1 MTLGHP
7 FDDDKLREE
16 CGVFGVWGH
25 KDAPEIT
32 ALGLHALQ
40 HRGQESCGIVAFN
53 GKEFSM
59 HRGLG
64 QVGDVFSN
72 PEVMAKLN
80 GKAAIGHNRYSTTG
94 DTTARNAQPIFAD
107 LESGGFALAHNGNL
121 TNAAMLRRQLVSRGA
136 IFQTTTDTEVIIHL
150 VALAR
155 SGTVVE
161 RLIEALRQVVGAYS
175 IVAQTNDMV
184 IGVRDPFG
192 VRPLVLGKLEDGYI
206 LASESCALDIIGAA
220 YVREIEPGELVIL
233 DASGI
238 KSLFPFQKQ
247 AARPCIFENI
257 YFSRPDSRAG
267 NFSVYEIRKAIGREL
282 AREAPPPEKENTV
295 VIPVPDSG
303 VPAAIGYATEAGLPF
318 ELGITRNHYI
328 GRTFIEPTQQIRNLG
343 VRLKHNPNSALL
355 RGKNVVLVDDS
366 LVRGTTSRKIVEMVR
381 NTGAKSV
388 HFRISSPPTK
398 HSCFYGIDTPEQE
411 QLMAYRMNVD
421 EIRSEI
427 GADTLAYISMDGLYR
442 SMGEAAR
449 DAKAPKYCDACF
461 TGDYPLSLIDRDAKN
476 GDKVTFIKE
485 RQVKS

>member
-1 MTLGHP
+1 MMPDHS

-53 GKEFSM
+53 GREFSM

-64 QVGDVFSN
+64 QIGDVFGN

-80 GKAAIGHNRYSTTG
+80 GKATIGHNRYSTTG
-94 DTTARNAQPIFAD
+94 DTTARNAQPIFAE
-107 LESGGFALAHNGNL
+107 LESGGFAIAHNGNL
-121 TNAAMLRRQLVSRGA
+121 TNAATLRRHLVSRGA

-155 SGTVVE
+155 NGTVTE

-192 VRPLVLGKLEDGYI
+192 VRPLVLGKLEDAYI
-206 LASESCALDIIGAA
+206 LASESCALDIIGAG
-220 YVREIEPGELVIL
+220 YIREIEPGEVVIL

-267 NFSVYEIRKAIGREL
+267 DLSIYEIRKHIGREL

-411 QLMAYRMNVD
+411 QLMAYRMNVE
-421 EIRSEI
+421 EIRKEI

-449 DAKAPKYCDACF
+449 DAKAPKFCDACF
-461 TGDYPLSLIDRDAKN
+461 TGDYPLSLIDRDAKD
-476 GDKVTFIKE
+476 GEKIAFLKE

>member
-233 DASGI
+233 DASGL
-238 KSLFPFQKQ
+238 KSQFPFQKQ